1 VAKPESPFN
10 QSESRIMRKICFIT
24 GTRAEYGIMT
34 PLMREIANSPEAKLQ
49 IVATNMHLSPQH
61 GMTVNEI
68 EADGFTVDSKID
80 SLLSGDSPAATVKTM
95 GLTQIGL
102 ADTFARP
109 RGDSWRQI

>member
-1 VAKPESPFN
+1 MLHHRHT
-10 QSESRIMRKICFIT
+10 SRIRNHDS
-24 GTRAEYGIMT
+24 
-34 PLMREIANSPEAKLQ
+34 LMREIANSPEAKLQ

-102 ADTFARP
+102 ADTFARLTP
-109 RGDSWRQI
+109 EGRSR

>member
-1 VAKPESPFN
+1 
-10 QSESRIMRKICFIT
+10 
-24 GTRAEYGIMT
+24 MT

-95 GLTQIGL
+95 V
-102 ADTFARP
+102 A
-109 RGDSWRQI
+109 